1 MQLSA
6 IQHRWEDFI
15 ERAGDMQYNDGF
27 SCFKRLIHQPS
38 GMLRIGEGGVE
49 YDRRVFGA
57 GRYRQRG
64 APTWLPMLHAIRIDG
79 RVLLF
84 SAAISLLTGLIFGVI
99 PAAQGS
105 KAAFVES
112 LKAATRGGTVGGAR
126 GALRVRL
133 RAALVAGQLAA
144 RAAALALLIGAGLSG
159 RCAPANRQ
167 VGRFA
172 AKSLTAYH

>member
-1 MQLSA
+1 
-6 IQHRWEDFI
+6 
-15 ERAGDMQYNDGF
+15 
-27 SCFKRLIHQPS
+27 
-38 GMLRIGEGGVE
+38 MLRIGEGGVE

-64 APTWLPMLHAIRIDG
+64 APTSLPMLHAIRIDG

-84 SAAISLLTGLIFGVI
+84 SAAIALLTGLIFGVI

-133 RAALVAGQLAA
+133 RAALVALA
-144 RAAALALLIGAGLSG
+144 LMLLIGSGLLIRSFLQLQG
-159 RCAPANRQ
+159 ANL
-167 VGRFA
+167 GCDP
-172 AKSLTAYH
+172 HG